1 MATQTPYMTDSD
13 WISRLEGQIE
23 HLATKADLER
33 LRADVE
39 RMISEV
45 RADMLQAVL
54 CSDGRQHRHR
64 QRRHRLL
71 APLQRGVAL
80 EAP

>member
-45 RADMLQAVL
+45 RADMLKLFFALTGANIAIVSAGIAFL
-54 CSDGRQHRHR
+54 
-64 QRRHRLL
+64 RLSSG
-71 APLQRGVAL
+71 A
-80 EAP
+80 